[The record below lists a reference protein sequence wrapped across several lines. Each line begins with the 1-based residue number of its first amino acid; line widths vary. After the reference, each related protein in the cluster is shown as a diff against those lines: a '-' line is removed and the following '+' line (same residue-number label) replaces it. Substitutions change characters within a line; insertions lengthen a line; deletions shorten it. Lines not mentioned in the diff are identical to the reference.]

1 MPDSL
6 EISISDKDKQQA
18 KKEHLDLLEY
28 LTFQECALYYTDGS
42 QGTFQGQRTNSCSF
56 FEIQEDR
63 LISTNYWNLGPCI
76 EVADTELIAVAK
88 ALDYIDAKLNTPPLA
103 YIFIDSQAAI
113 IKMKGYTEI
122 AANIRQKIHNLANRG
137 AKIYIHWRPSHV
149 GIYGNEVAD
158 KLAKTGL

>member
-28 LTFQECALYYTDGS
+28 LIFQECALYYTDGS

-56 FEIQEDR
+56 CEIQEDR

-76 EVADTELIAVAK
+76 EVADAELIGIAK
-88 ALDYIDAKLNTPPLA
+88 ALDYIDTKLNTPPLA
-103 YIFIDSQAAI
+103 YIFT
-113 IKMKGYTEI
+113 KK
-122 AANIRQKIHNLANRG
+122 
-137 AKIYIHWRPSHV
+137 
-149 GIYGNEVAD
+149 D
-158 KLAKTGL
+158 KRILHK